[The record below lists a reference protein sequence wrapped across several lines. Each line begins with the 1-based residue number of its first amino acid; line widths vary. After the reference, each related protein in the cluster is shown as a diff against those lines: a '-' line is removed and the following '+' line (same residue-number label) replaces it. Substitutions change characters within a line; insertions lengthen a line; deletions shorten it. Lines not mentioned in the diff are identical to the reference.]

1 MSKRND
7 RIAQL
12 GQFTTHPINLYK
24 IITPNEYAF
33 LEYIR
38 HRINNKQY
46 YTANETIAIEMGI
59 KKGSSIKKYKD
70 VLKQLDFIEIL
81 SETNKGTQYR
91 ILLDNICNIVDKLNK
106 ETNPIERFRIADNY
120 RIEKGLK
127 PMHEN
132 TIKKHTGGKYDIS
145 YNTDTNTETETKM
158 EKKPVKDPDLDTL
171 NILYSKYKKGIIT
184 EREYKL
190 QTKEIAKNGKYKID
204 NNEDRWTS
212 I

>member
-12 GQFTTHPINLYK
+12 GQFTTHPINLHK
-24 IITPNEYAF
+24 VINPSEYTF

-38 HRINNKQY
+38 HRINNAQY
-46 YTANETIAIEMGI
+46 ITANETIAIEMGI

-70 VLKQLDFIEIL
+70 VLKQLGFIEIL
-81 SETNKGTQYR
+81 SETKKGTQYR
-91 ILLDNICNIVDKLNK
+91 ILLDNICKIVDKLNK
-106 ETNPIERFRIADNY
+106 ETNPIERLRIADNY

-127 PMHEN
+127 PMHDN

-145 YNTDTNTETETKM
+145 YNTDTNTETETKT
-158 EKKPVKDPDLDTL
+158 EKKPVNNPDLDTL
-171 NILYSKYKKGIIT
+171 NNLYSLYKKNRLT
-184 EREYKL
+184 KREYVL
-190 QTKEIAKNGKYKID
+190 QTREIANNGKYKLD